1 MQIKIHTYINM
12 VKNIP
17 TIERSTKIR
26 FGKHVSDSQA
36 ENTIVFNASDTAITA
51 TNSGSMYMA
60 PLRVAEIAG
69 SNLVGYSASTKEI
82 VDSSI
87 PTTLLGGVTLQ
98 SATENG
104 NTTDKFIGFQNT
116 APTHAISVADKVFI
130 HNTNSIDQIT
140 VVGNVNAS
148 KYKTTTDAVLIQ
160 DSGTDKIQVSGRI
173 HSSEL
178 TTSKIGI
185 ANTAPAH
192 AISIGNQ
199 GQVQMNVPTESI
211 YALDTVGNVN
221 ALNYRGDSYY
231 LSNLTMENIVN
242 QGNSTSNTVRFSNAL
257 TGIYTLSNVDVG
269 GHIFVRNSS
278 SAIYGKIEG
287 ANTIS
292 ASTITT
298 STPIANTYGGTG
310 HSAYAPGTL
319 LYGSSDHAL
328 TKLEPA
334 SGTEDVNKYLKLGDN
349 DIPAWAENVAAKIS
363 AEDSS
368 ANSESPVPFMSAA
381 TGSAAIYSDADA
393 LKYNA
398 STGTLS
404 STNFS
409 GIFTGDGSG
418 ISSLN
423 ESNLSSAVSVTKGG
437 TGLNTVTAGDIL
449 YANANDTV
457 AGLDKGAGNAVL
469 QMKSDGT
476 LPEWTQ
482 TISNVS
488 LASPSL
494 TGTVTTQLDNNRI
507 PFTNGSGELSSH
519 SDLQFTSSSGNST
532 MTIGADVTITGAFK
546 TQGTVDHLETTN
558 YTVTDPIIE
567 VGNNNS
573 TDSIDLGMI
582 MTMGTANVVHGFRG
596 NQKEYTIA
604 YTHSNPSDT
613 SFNPTLASGITDHPY
628 ITANIWGNVLSGN
641 VTTTGM
647 VDAATLKGNGA
658 NITHLNLGD
667 TNNNTGKVSVV
678 RGGTDIDTYTAGDI
692 LYASGS
698 AGQSSTTLTKLA
710 ANDGK
715 FLKSTSSAVVWA
727 DVSSTLD
734 AVASNGPAGA
744 NTTSNTIQFT
754 NTVNSLTASG
764 NVIVSG
770 NVISTGVITLESSA
784 SSRQALKVLNAIEV
798 DPSYATSSHNVLSIN
813 RTTGEIF
820 DSGGQ
825 GGSTMEFTHEEG
837 TGIHANVSIGK
848 NAWAGPTG
856 ESNLT
861 MNTYGSNVLTVT
873 GNVSATN
880 ITIGGLHVAASPFDL
895 DDVCSGSAGANV
907 ITSNVI
913 QFTGPHAS
921 YGENNFTTSKSIS
934 IGSNVNADGHI
945 LVGVDATITG
955 NVTSQ
960 NLQLT
965 NTKITATYDQSTTK
979 ITIDA
984 LNKSYGAAELV
995 TVTADIDK
1003 LAISNLPVGGQVV
1016 IPLLASGTDVKVLK
1030 STTEGIDYIAFTDDV
1045 SISSGSHGLMT
1056 VSKLGIASGKIYMN
1070 AIAFTAA

>member
-1 MQIKIHTYINM
+1 M

-36 ENTIVFNASDTAITA
+36 ENTIVFNASNTAIAA

-69 SNLVGYSASTKEI
+69 SNLIGYSASTKEV
-82 VDSSI
+82 VDSSV

-130 HNTNSIDQIT
+130 HNTNSIDRIT

-148 KYKTTTDAVLIQ
+148 KYKTTTNKVLIQ
-160 DSGTDKIQVSGRI
+160 DDETEKILVSGRI
-173 HSSEL
+173 HSSES
-178 TTSKIGI
+178 TISNYIGI

-192 AISIGNQ
+192 AISIGTQ
-199 GQVQMNVPTESI
+199 GQVQMNVPTGSI

-242 QGNSTSNTVRFSNAL
+242 QGNVTSNTVRFSNAH

-319 LYGSSDHAL
+319 LYGSSDYAL

-334 SGTEDVNKYLKLGDN
+334 SGDVNKYLKLGDN
-349 DIPAWAENVAAKIS
+349 NIPAWAENVAAKIT
-363 AEDSS
+363 AADSTADS
-368 ANSESPVPFMSAA
+368 DSPVPFMSAA

-404 STNFS
+404 STKFS
-409 GIFTGDGSG
+409 GIFTGDGSK
-418 ISSLN
+418 ISSIN
-423 ESNLSSAVSVTKGG
+423 ASNVVQINSSNLSPSVLPIVPETKGG
-437 TGLNTVTAGDIL
+437 TGLIEYEKGDIL
-449 YANANDTV
+449 YANHDTNNTLSNLSVGSANTI
-457 AGLDKGAGNAVL
+457 L
-469 QMKSDGT
+469 QVSLTDGI
-476 LPEWTQ
+476 PEWTSTITPTTIAGNPVYSELTADGIPYMDSSKQ
-482 TISNVS
+482 IQTTGKITFDGTNLMTISSN
-488 LASPSL
+488 L
-494 TGTVTTQLDNNRI
+494 TISGNLI
-507 PFTNGSGELSSH
+507 TNGEVTHLG
-519 SDLQFTSSSGNST
+519 LQKYN
-532 MTIGADVTITGAFK
+532 
-546 TQGTVDHLETTN
+546 
-558 YTVTDPIIE
+558 VTDPIIE

-573 TDSIDLGMI
+573 SNETHLGMVL
-582 MTMGTANVVHGFRG
+582 TRPSANVFSGYMG
-596 NQKEYTIA
+596 GKYQIG
-604 YTHSNPSDT
+604 YTHSDPSST
-613 SFNPTLASGITDHPY
+613 SISLMDDIIEFSVND
-628 ITANIWGNVLSGN
+628 GNVLAGN

-667 TNNNTGKVSVV
+667 TNNTGKVSVV
-678 RGGTDIDTYTAGDI
+678 RGGTNIDTYAAGDI
-692 LYASGS
+692 LFASND
-698 AGQSSTTLTKLA
+698 STPVLTKLPVS
-710 ANDGK
+710 DGK
-715 FLKSTSSAVVWA
+715 FLKSTTNSVQWA
-727 DVSSTLD
+727 DVSSNLQAITEGGATTDESITFQNTGTSLSSLGD
-734 AVASNGPAGA
+734 ISIAADKKLKFANDIHITGAGS
-744 NTTSNTIQFT
+744 TSNLFI
-754 NTVNSLTASG
+754 N
-764 NVIVSG
+764 
-770 NVISTGVITLESSA
+770 
-784 SSRQALKVLNAIEV
+784 NAIILSPEV
-798 DPSYATSSHNVLSIN
+798 QGGGTSSMNVLSIN
-813 RTTGEIF
+813 TDTGEIF

-848 NAWAGPTG
+848 TAWAGPTG